1 MTLSRRGAVPVWGT
15 GAPEPARAQAGRA
28 AEPRWGPRQSITPLG
43 IYLAVPFCRSK
54 CSFCNFASQVYAPGI
69 YAEYATLLAREIA
82 LTAAASDSTGCDRRR
97 VDSIYWGG
105 GTPSLLPPPALA
117 AILGALGEHF
127 QFEPN
132 CEHTMEVAPGTLTPE
147 LLDLLP
153 RLSPPVNRISLG
165 VQSFQDEETRA
176 VGRLHRRSTVVD
188 DIARLRA
195 AGIANF
201 NLDLIAGL
209 PHQTP
214 ASWRESLDLALEQE
228 PPHLSVYMLEVDD
241 DSRLGHELLAGG
253 VRYHAHLVPDDDAI
267 ADAYELAWE
276 RLAAAGR
283 PGYEISNFAQP
294 GAESRHNL
302 KYWTRRPYLGFGVDA
317 HSFVETPTP
326 VRYANPDTLT
336 AYCEPLR
343 QGRLP
348 RGAAAPVSARAA
360 AEEFLFLGLRLAR
373 GLSREAIAAA
383 AAPVAGYAEWLE
395 PRFQAQLAA
404 GLIEEHEG
412 RIALTPRGRLLSN
425 RVFAEFLA

>member
-1 MTLSRRGAVPVWGT
+1 MTK
-15 GAPEPARAQAGRA
+15 A
-28 AEPRWGPRQSITPLG
+28 ATPLG

-54 CSFCNFASQVYAPGI
+54 CSFCNFASQVYGPGV
-69 YAEYATLLAREIA
+69 YAEYCTLLAREIA
-82 LTAAASDSTGCDRRR
+82 LTAAGDELASRR
-97 VDSIYWGG
+97 VDTIYWGG
-105 GTPSLLPPPALA
+105 GTPSLLPTDGIA
-117 AILGALGEHF
+117 AIVRALGEHF
-127 QFEPN
+127 RLEPD
-132 CEHTMEVAPGTLTPE
+132 CEHTMEVAPGTLTPA

-153 RLSPPVNRISLG
+153 RMAPPVNRVSLG

-176 VGRLHRRSTVVD
+176 VGRLHRRATVVD

-195 AGIANF
+195 AGITNI
-201 NLDLIAGL
+201 NIDLIAGL

-228 PPHLSVYMLEVDD
+228 PCHLSVYMLEVDD
-241 DSRLGHELLAGG
+241 DSRLGHELMAGG
-253 VRYHAHLVPDDDAI
+253 VRYHAHHVPDDDAI

-276 RLAAAGR
+276 RLGAAGR

-317 HSFVETPTP
+317 HSFVHAPAP
-326 VRYANPDTLT
+326 ARYANPDTLA

-348 RGAAAPVSARAA
+348 RGEAETVSARAA
-360 AEEFLFLGLRLAR
+360 AEEYLFLGLRLAE
-373 GLSREAIAAA
+373 GLDREAIAAA
-383 AAPVAGYAEWLE
+383 AAPVAGYAAWLE
-395 PRFQAQLAA
+395 PRLQAQLAA
-404 GLIEEHEG
+404 GLLRENGG

-425 RVFAEFLA
+425 RVFAEFLV